1 MFRGVCKGLRGLK
14 GWKGQR
20 GLFSLTAS
28 QASQASPAFPA
39 VRSNAILPLSKPLT
53 MLYIASDHGGYQL
66 KKYLLRFIEKQ
77 LKMKVLDLGPFK
89 YEEGDD
95 FPDFAILLAKKVAS
109 KNDDLGILICKTG
122 HGVCLAANKV
132 RGVRAV
138 LGYSIEA
145 AEKGRKEEN
154 ANVLCLAGAVITD
167 EHAAAMVKRFLET
180 SFEANERHL
189 RRLAKIEALEK

>member
-1 MFRGVCKGLRGLK
+1 
-14 GWKGQR
+14 
-20 GLFSLTAS
+20 
-28 QASQASPAFPA
+28 
-39 VRSNAILPLSKPLT
+39 

-77 LKMKVLDLGPFK
+77 LKMKVEDLGPLK

-95 FPDFAILLAKKVAS
+95 FPDFAIPLAKKVAS
-109 KNDDLGILICKTG
+109 KKDDLGILICKTG

-132 RGVRAV
+132 TGVRAI

-145 AEKGRKEEN
+145 AEKGRKEEK

-180 SFEANERHL
+180 SFEANERHM
-189 RRLAKIEALEK
+189 RRLAKIEALEQ